1 MKTETQ
7 TIECKA
13 WNPDGELGL
22 HIVYRFSM
30 FRDRLA
36 SLDEWVGGDEH
47 LPFHYGQDADSIA
60 RRFVPAAEAIGW
72 TAEVKVE
79 GGPLPSKYGDGDLD
93 EGSIPTYMRK

>member
-1 MKTETQ
+1 MKTDSPTQ

-36 SLDEWVGGDEH
+36 GMDELVGSGEV
-47 LPFHYGQDADSIA
+47 LPFFFGQDADSIA
-60 RRFVPAAEAIGW
+60 RRFVPSAEAVGW
-72 TAEVKVE
+72 TAEVKVD
-79 GGPLPSKYGDGDLD
+79 GGPLPSKYGDGDL
-93 EGSIPTYMRK
+93 EE